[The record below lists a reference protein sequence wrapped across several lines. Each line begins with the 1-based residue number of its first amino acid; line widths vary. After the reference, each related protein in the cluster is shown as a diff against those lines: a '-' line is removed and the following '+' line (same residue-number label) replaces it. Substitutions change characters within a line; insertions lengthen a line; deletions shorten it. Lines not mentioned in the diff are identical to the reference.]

1 MSDIKLLEGV
11 LADAVDDI
19 GHGHN
24 PVDVIRNAIETAAEE
39 EGEAREKAG
48 ARVAELEARWARLR
62 AFLQGEYQDWQ
73 ERKFGGSR
81 EAAHYACAFGHVIS
95 EMDRLSTPAEVVRV
109 TVDDCDEQLD
119 GYGRFALRVK
129 ADPGVTRC
137 PWRRGDTLDIVRRKL
152 GGDS

>member
-1 MSDIKLLEGV
+1 
-11 LADAVDDI
+11 
-19 GHGHN
+19 
-24 PVDVIRNAIETAAEE
+24 
-39 EGEAREKAG
+39 
-48 ARVAELEARWARLR
+48 
-62 AFLQGEYQDWQ
+62 
-73 ERKFGGSR
+73 
-81 EAAHYACAFGHVIS
+81 
-95 EMDRLSTPAEVVRV
+95 MDRLSTPAEVVRV